1 MYHGD
6 GIVCGG
12 KPLGTGL
19 TGFFSVP
26 GSSDFSYR
34 FIYHRSRYARQPAQ
48 LPFRDSGMM

>member
-12 KPLGTGL
+12 EPLGTGL

-26 GSSDFSYR
+26 D
-34 FIYHRSRYARQPAQ
+34 
-48 LPFRDSGMM
+48 DSV